1 MRLPVITILIVSGLV
16 FAGAS
21 AAVPQGH
28 EKPAAIRKAA
38 EVNGAYAVSGTNPD
52 GGQYSGTLE
61 IIPRGSVYQFR
72 WNAGAQYDGIGI
84 RNGKIIAVAFASG
97 SDGTGCGVVDYT
109 IMNDGSLDGRWGYW
123 GTTSAGTEKATRI
136 FGRTLEGEYMATGT
150 NPNGATYQV
159 KISVRTVASGY
170 RFVWTNN
177 SEGFGIR
184 RGDNVAV
191 GIGGERCGFV
201 SYEIKPD
208 GTLDGIWGGYAS
220 ERTGTEI
227 ATKR

>member
-28 EKPAAIRKAA
+28 EKPAAVRKPA

-84 RNGKIIAVAFASG
+84 RNGKIIAVAFAGG

-136 FGRTLEGEYMATGT
+136 LGRTLEGEYMATGT
-150 NPNGATYQV
+150 NPNGTTYQV

-201 SYEIKPD
+201 SYEVKPD